1 MTLTKQNTMAAL
13 LLSAETFGVVET
25 LHRFYGENIK
35 VRICYSK
42 SACEQDVDDL
52 QLSVRSHNALKR
64 ASLFTVESVIDA
76 IADGTMEKIRN
87 LGRKSVSEIK
97 SVLLQVGYD
106 KLSEREKEQF
116 FVYVMENNE
125 LCPAVLVKP
134 NAG

>member
-1 MTLTKQNTMAAL
+1 MTKQNTMEAL

-25 LHRFYGENIK
+25 LHQFYGENIK

-42 SACEQDVDDL
+42 AACEQDVDDL

-64 ASLFTVESVIDA
+64 ASLFTMENVIDA

-97 SVLLQVGYD
+97 SVLLQLGYD